1 MKKKERERKHERTKE
16 RVEKGKEWREKN
28 IRERKN
34 TKNIKTGR
42 GMEIYLKITLSLIF
56 TTGSI

>member
-1 MKKKERERKHERTKE
+1 MREQKREWK
-16 RVEKGKEWREKN
+16 KGKSGERIN